1 VASDRWSVAGGRWS
15 VVGGRWSVVGGRWPV
30 LQKSQPCPRGK
41 IARTATRPSFRKK
54 MAGFVSALSV
64 NATLAMTVR
73 TYRELSAWQR
83 GMALVEACYRGT
95 KGFPPDE
102 RFGLT
107 SQLRRAAVSVPS
119 NVAEGAC
126 RLTTR
131 AFVNHVGIA
140 LGSLAEVE
148 TCIEVALR
156 LDYLPPDQAQTL
168 LELAGLVGR
177 LLNGLVRSLRSREPR
192 V

>member
-1 VASDRWSVAGGRWS
+1 
-15 VVGGRWSVVGGRWPV
+15 
-30 LQKSQPCPRGK
+30 
-41 IARTATRPSFRKK
+41 
-54 MAGFVSALSV
+54 M
-64 NATLAMTVR
+64 TLR
-73 TYRELSAWQR
+73 TYRELDAWQQ
-83 GMALVEACYRGT
+83 GLALVERCYKET
-95 KGFPPDE
+95 KDFPPDE

-156 LDYLPPDQAQTL
+156 LDYLPARQAQTL
-168 LELAGLVGR
+168 LELAGVVGR
-177 LLNGLVRSLRSREPR
+177 LLNGLVRSLRTREPR
-192 V
+192 G